1 LLVAV
6 AARPG
11 EILSYDAEDHKHE
24 QNGEAGTAVSGSY
37 SYKDVDGKEYTVEYV
52 ADENGYRATGA
63 HLPVAPEVPAAPEA
77 AEPAAEPAAEAAA
90 EPEAKAPAITYV
102 AVASPFYAPFYSPLT
117 RFAYSVHSPFVYTYI
132 G

>member
-1 LLVAV
+1 MNFALFLFVVLFFFPIPLLERTLMTMSVWLLQVVLACLLVAV

-77 AEPAAEPAAEAAA
+77 AEPAAEPADR
-90 EPEAKAPAITYV
+90 K
-102 AVASPFYAPFYSPLT
+102 
-117 RFAYSVHSPFVYTYI
+117 SV